1 MKDSVSWGIEEV
13 AILAGLVCVFVLA
26 ESGFGDA
33 VLCGGVCMGSAIWY
47 CGVWVS
53 S

>member
-1 MKDSVSWGIEEV
+1 MKVSVSSGIEEV
-13 AILAGLVCVFVLA
+13 AILAGLLCDFVLA
-26 ESGFGDA
+26 EGGFGDA
-33 VLCGGVCMGSAIWY
+33 VLCGGMCMGSAIWC